1 MRWIVA
7 SGALCLAIFV
17 ATIPL
22 PRVDGHLIGS
32 DGFRYYAIV
41 RSIVLDHDLDFTN
54 DYQRLGVSIE
64 PTATRLPANPF
75 AIGSALL
82 WLPFFC
88 LAHTLSL
95 LIAGLGVAIPVDGVG
110 YLYESAVCIATIGY
124 ASAGFL
130 LTYWLLR
137 RLYDVTVALLAT
149 LAMWWAT
156 AAIYYTIAEPS
167 MSHGLTIFSNALFL
181 WMWSSPTRPRPRTWW
196 FTLGLA
202 GALVALVRW
211 QEGVVLVV
219 PIIELIVRIHRRQ
232 PSIADLAGNAL
243 ALTAGF
249 AIGFVP
255 QMIMWATVYGTP
267 LIIPQGSNFML
278 WASPHPL
285 ATLISSRH
293 GMLSWHPV
301 LLLAAFGIVPLWRR
315 QRALALVAVGSFLVQ
330 LYVSSAAAD
339 WWAGDAFG
347 GRRFTGLLPLFALS
361 LAALLSASRQ
371 RMRTASW
378 AVLLSLFVVWNGLC
392 FTQYRLGLIS
402 RRDALTW
409 QEMTI
414 DRLLIP
420 WTLVQKL
427 RP

>member
-1 MRWIVA
+1 VRWIVA
-7 SGALCLAIFV
+7 SGALCVAIFV

-32 DGFRYYAIV
+32 DGLRYYAIV

-54 DYQRLGVSIE
+54 EYERLGIPIE

-88 LAHTLSL
+88 LAHVISL
-95 LIAGLGVAIPVDGVG
+95 VLAQLGVATPVDGVG
-110 YLYESAVCIATIGY
+110 YLYESAVCIGTIGY

-130 LTYWLLR
+130 LTYGLVR
-137 RLYDVTVALLAT
+137 RLYTVTSALLAT
-149 LAMWWAT
+149 LAMWWGT
-156 AAIYYTIAEPS
+156 AAIYYMVAEPS

-181 WMWSSPTRPRPRTWW
+181 WMWSSPTRPCPRTWW
-196 FTLGLA
+196 FALGLA

-219 PIIELIVRIHRRQ
+219 PIVEFVARIHRRQ
-232 PSIADLAGNAL
+232 LSIADAAGNAL
-243 ALTAGF
+243 ALIAGF

-278 WASPHPL
+278 WASPHPV
-285 ATLISSRH
+285 AALISSRH
-293 GMLSWHPV
+293 GLLSWHPL

-315 QRALALVAVGSFLVQ
+315 QRGLALVAVGLFLVQ
-330 LYVSSAAAD
+330 LYVSSAVAD

-347 GRRFTGLLPLFALS
+347 GRRFTGLLPVFTLT
-361 LAALLSASRQ
+361 LAALLSASGQ
-371 RMRTASW
+371 RVRIASW
-378 AVLLSLFVVWNGLC
+378 AILLSLFILWNGLC

-409 QEMTI
+409 REMTI